1 MLHNSLKHLVTLC
14 FFYYFFYIF
23 SNIYPSFKAVPN
35 ISDFSP
41 VEASHANSGIY
52 LSVHSSPS
60 ITRLLDEACHMR
72 KKCVMKSA
80 QYIYAAQKVNHYMAW
95 WKFQLTRYPSQENCI
110 ITSTNTS
117 FWVTAI
123 ATPRADS
130 RFPNW
135 SGQHLGYIF
144 LTHHPPLASWCEP

>member
-1 MLHNSLKHLVTLC
+1 MFFLLFFLHFFKHLSFVQSC
-14 FFYYFFYIF
+14 AKYFGFLTRG
-23 SNIYPSFKAVPN
+23 SESCEQWHL
-35 ISDFSP
+35 SFSP
-41 VEASHANSGIY
+41 
-52 LSVHSSPS
+52 LQS
-60 ITRLLDEACHMR
+60 INNQTTGWSFCHMR
-72 KKCVMKSA
+72 RKCVMKSA

-95 WKFQLTRYPSQENCI
+95 WKFQLTRYLSQENCI